1 MSEVTFAAS
10 FRFANDMEFSLLRTL
25 AVADPKLAGGVPD
38 VPARLDGRDA
48 RPSIAQQLMGATL
61 CLS

>member
-1 MSEVTFAAS
+1 
-10 FRFANDMEFSLLRTL
+10 MEFCLLRML
-25 AVADPKLAGGVPD
+25 AVADPKLAGGMLG

-48 RPSIAQQLMGATL
+48 RPSIPQQLMGATL

>member
-1 MSEVTFAAS
+1 
-10 FRFANDMEFSLLRTL
+10 MEFSLLRTL
-25 AVADPKLAGGVPD
+25 AVADPKLAGGVPG
-38 VPARLDGRDA
+38 VPARLDGQDA